1 MTDLNK
7 PKKEGFYIRF
17 ACPYCG
23 AIHYLER
30 EMAVGFNSIF
40 CYRIDDSG
48 GAYGCGETFA
58 VKCKLVVSDIY
69 KLEKDNQKA

>member
-7 PKKEGFYIRF
+7 PKKEEFYVRF

-23 AIHYLER
+23 VIHYLKR
-30 EMAVGFNSIF
+30 EMVVGLNSIF
-40 CYRIDDSG
+40 CYQPSDGG

-58 VKCKLVVSDIY
+58 VTCKLVVSEVY
-69 KLEKDNQKA
+69 KLEKDNQET